1 MFTLCDHVPFQFLKS
16 KQNDLKSFEMTVV
29 NTVDFIRFLGSIKPI
44 ESQDMFRTRVQDWE
58 REQYMTAY

>member
-1 MFTLCDHVPFQFLKS
+1 
-16 KQNDLKSFEMTVV
+16 MTVV